1 MEAREA
7 AERQKAEQ
15 DYHKFITIYDQL
27 RKDDICESEDTDQL
41 TEELNE
47 IKAKIRYMMAEIE
60 KAKQLVKDYEKK
72 FELRLEKKKMRK
84 ILEHQKDL
92 ESEKHCSETSDSHS
106 KWN

>member
-1 MEAREA
+1 MEEREA
-7 AERQKAEQ
+7 AERKKAEK

-27 RKDDICESEDTDQL
+27 RKEDICESEDTDQL

-60 KAKQLVKDYEKK
+60 KAKQLVEDYEKK
-72 FELRLEKKKMRK
+72 FNLQLEKKKMRK

-106 KWN
+106 KWH